1 MPYASKGILRH
12 NNYRSDP
19 NLGPGIV
26 TIRKI
31 PCSCHA
37 CTTILSLS
45 WDYKIKESVN
55 QPRNGRVYD
64 CKYYQ
69 ILDCHNILILMNS
82 KMMEQ
87 MKNITKTLIKLFL
100 MVFDEHYFDR
110 YGRKIWYN

>member
-1 MPYASKGILRH
+1 MKKIRNNKLFPSFNGINGKTLLCASKGILRH

-45 WDYKIKESVN
+45 WDYKIKETVN
-55 QPRNGRVYD
+55 QPRYGIFYD
-64 CKYYQ
+64 CKYSQ
-69 ILDCHNILILMNS
+69 ILGCHNN
-82 KMMEQ
+82 
-87 MKNITKTLIKLFL
+87 
-100 MVFDEHYFDR
+100 
-110 YGRKIWYN
+110 